1 MRERGDVIMRAVEYV
16 KRGDGMDKRK
26 SQARWAA
33 LLAATLIATYLCWLM
48 LRPFVDVLAWAT
60 VLVILFYP
68 VHRRLVKRTDRPA
81 TSAIVSCVLVIL
93 VILIPLTL
101 ITLALVREFSG
112 AAQNLQH
119 FAAGLLDPNSPT
131 TGRVLSWISPYVDI
145 EQLRNPDAIRG
156 HIESVSGSLARSTVG
171 LVGGAVGAVV
181 QVFFIIF
188 TMYYLFRDGDRIV
201 GALPDVL
208 PLETAQSEEIFAR
221 TKEVIG
227 ASVYGVLVIA
237 AVQGALGG
245 LAFWFLGLPSPL
257 VWGVVMTFMSLIP
270 MAGSFVVWVP
280 AAVYLAA
287 TGEWWKAGLLTFWGA
302 IVIGSIDNFL
312 RPKLVGERTKLH
324 ELLIFFSVLG
334 GLQVFGVL
342 GLVLGP
348 VVLAITLAL
357 FDVVQHAGRPV
368 NETLRDDLLVEKV
381 VTGDESGERPAG
393 GSLTAGRDVS
403 KVDENV

>member
-1 MRERGDVIMRAVEYV
+1 
-16 KRGDGMDKRK
+16 MDKRK

-68 VHRRLVKRTDRPA
+68 VHRRLVERTKRPA

-101 ITLALVREFSG
+101 ITLALIREFSG
-112 AAQNLQH
+112 AAQALQNY
-119 FAAGLLDPNSPT
+119 ASSLLDPNSPT
-131 TGRVLSWISPYVDI
+131 TGRLLQWLSPYIDI
-145 EQLRNPDAIRG
+145 EQLRNPEAIRG
-156 HIESVSGSLARSTVG
+156 HVERVGGSLAQSTLG

-188 TMYYLFRDGDRIV
+188 TMYYLFRDGEGIIR
-201 GALPDVL
+201 GLPDVL

-237 AVQGALGG
+237 AVQGTLGG
-245 LAFWFLGLPSPL
+245 LAFWMLGLPSPL

-287 TGEWWKAGLLTFWGA
+287 TGQWWKAGILTFWGA

-324 ELLIFFSVLG
+324 ELFIFFSVLG

-357 FDVVQHAGRPV
+357 FDVVRHAGRPV
-368 NETLRDDLLVEKV
+368 SETLRDDLFVEKV
-381 VTGDESGERPAG
+381 DTGDESGARPAAD
-393 GSLTAGRDVS
+393 SPPAGRDEAKAEEGV
-403 KVDENV
+403 

>member
-1 MRERGDVIMRAVEYV
+1 
-16 KRGDGMDKRK
+16 MDKRK
-26 SQARWAA
+26 SQVRWAA
-33 LLAATLIATYLCWLM
+33 LLTATVIATYLCWLM

-68 VHRRLVKRTDRPA
+68 VHRRLVARTDRPA

-112 AAQNLQH
+112 AAQGLQQ

-131 TGRVLSWISPYVDI
+131 TGRLLRWISPYVDI
-145 EQLRNPDAIRG
+145 EQLRNPDSIRG
-156 HIESVSGSLARSTVG
+156 LVERVSGSLAQSTVG

-181 QVFFIIF
+181 QIFFIIF
-188 TMYYLFRDGDRIV
+188 TMYYLFRDGDRII
-201 GALPDVL
+201 GGLSDVL

-227 ASVYGVLVIA
+227 ASVYGTLVIA
-237 AVQGALGG
+237 AVQGTLGG
-245 LAFWFLGLPSPL
+245 LAFWALGLPSPL

-280 AAVYLAA
+280 AALYLAA
-287 TGEWWKAGLLTFWGA
+287 TGQWWQAGLLTFWGA
-302 IVIGSIDNFL
+302 LVIGSIDNFL

-324 ELLIFFSVLG
+324 ELLIFFAVLG

-348 VVLAITLAL
+348 VILAITLAL
-357 FDVVQHAGRPV
+357 FDVVRHAGRPV
-368 NETLRDDLLVEKV
+368 GEPLRGELLVEK
-381 VTGDESGERPAG
+381 T
-393 GSLTAGRDVS
+393 DVS
-403 KVDENV
+403 DEGDGRAAADPPAASRV

>member
-1 MRERGDVIMRAVEYV
+1 MRAVEYV
-16 KRGDGMDKRK
+16 KRGEGMERRK

-33 LLAATLIATYLCWLM
+33 LMAATLIATYLCWLM
-48 LRPFVDVLAWAT
+48 LRPFVNVLAWAA

-68 VHRRLVKRTDRPA
+68 VHRRLVERTRRPS

-119 FAAGLLDPNSPT
+119 FASGLLDPNSPT
-131 TGRVLSWISPYVDI
+131 TGRLLRWISPYVDI
-145 EQLRNPDAIRG
+145 EQLRNPEAIRG
-156 HIESVSGSLARSTVG
+156 HIESVSGSLAQSTVG

-201 GALPDVL
+201 GLLPDVL
-208 PLETAQSEEIFAR
+208 PLETEQSEEIFTR

-237 AVQGALGG
+237 AVQGTLGG
-245 LAFWFLGLPSPL
+245 LAFWVLGLPSPL

-270 MAGSFVVWVP
+270 MAGSFIVWVP

-324 ELLIFFSVLG
+324 ELFIFFSVLG

-357 FDVVQHAGRPV
+357 FDVVRQAGRPV
-368 NETLRDDLLVEKV
+368 GETLRADLLVEKV
-381 VTGDESGERPAG
+381 ETGDESDGRPAAD
-393 GSLTAGRDVS
+393 SSRAGRDENRLDG
-403 KVDENV
+403 KV

>member
-1 MRERGDVIMRAVEYV
+1 
-16 KRGDGMDKRK
+16 MDKRK
-26 SQARWAA
+26 SQVRWAA

-48 LRPFVDVLAWAT
+48 LRPFVNVLAWAA
-60 VLVILFYP
+60 VLVILFHP
-68 VHRRLVKRTDRPA
+68 VHRRLVARTNRPA

-112 AAQNLQH
+112 AAQGLQH
-119 FAAGLLDPNSPT
+119 FASGLLDPNSPT
-131 TGRVLSWISPYVDI
+131 TGRMLRFAGQYVDI

-156 HIESVSGSLARSTVG
+156 HVERVSGSLAQSTLG
-171 LVGGAVGAVV
+171 IVGGAVGAVV

-188 TMYYLFRDGDRIV
+188 TMFYLFRDGERIV
-201 GALPDVL
+201 RALPEVL
-208 PLETAQSEEIFAR
+208 PLETAQSEEIFTR
-221 TKEVIG
+221 TNEVIG

-237 AVQGALGG
+237 AVQGTLGG
-245 LAFWFLGLPSPL
+245 LAFWVLGLPSPL

-287 TGEWWKAGLLTFWGA
+287 TGQWWKAGLLVFWGA
-302 IVIGSIDNFL
+302 VVIGSIDNFL
-312 RPKLVGERTKLH
+312 RPKLVGDRTRLH
-324 ELLIFFSVLG
+324 ELFIFFSVLG

-357 FDVVQHAGRPV
+357 FDVVRHAGRPV
-368 NETLRDDLLVEKV
+368 SETLRDELMVEKV
-381 VTGDESGERPAG
+381 GKGGEGDGQPPADSSPAG
-393 GSLTAGRDVS
+393 REES
-403 KVDENV
+403 KVDEKV

>member
-1 MRERGDVIMRAVEYV
+1 
-16 KRGDGMDKRK
+16 MDKRK
-26 SQARWAA
+26 SQTRWAA
-33 LLAATLIATYLCWLM
+33 LLAATLVATYLCWLM

-68 VHRRLVKRTDRPA
+68 VHRRLVARTRRPA

-112 AAQNLQH
+112 AAQGLQQ
-119 FAAGLLDPNSPT
+119 FAASLLDPNSPT
-131 TGRVLSWISPYVDI
+131 VGRLLGWISPYVDI
-145 EQLRNPDAIRG
+145 EQLRDPEAIRG
-156 HIESVSGSLARSTVG
+156 HVQRLSGSLAQSTVG

-188 TMYYLFRDGDRIV
+188 TMYYLFRDGERIV
-201 GALPDVL
+201 GGLTDVL

-237 AVQGALGG
+237 VVQGALGG
-245 LAFWFLGLPSPL
+245 LAFWALGLPSPL

-287 TGEWWKAGLLTFWGA
+287 TGQWGKAGLLAFWGA

-357 FDVVQHAGRPV
+357 FDVVRHAGRPV
-368 NETLRDDLLVEKV
+368 GEPLRAELLVEK
-381 VTGDESGERPAG
+381 T
-393 GSLTAGRDVS
+393 DVS
-403 KVDENV
+403 DEGDARPPENSPVVSRDAAKVDERV

>member
-1 MRERGDVIMRAVEYV
+1 MRAVEYV
-16 KRGDGMDKRK
+16 KRGAEMDKRK
-26 SQARWAA
+26 SQVRWAA

-48 LRPFVDVLAWAT
+48 VRPFVDVLAWAT

-68 VHRRLVKRTDRPA
+68 VHRRLVARTNRPA

-119 FAAGLLDPNSPT
+119 FASSLLDPNSPT
-131 TGRVLSWISPYVDI
+131 TGRLLGWISPYVDI

-201 GALPDVL
+201 SGLPEVL
-208 PLETAQSEEIFAR
+208 PLETAQSEEIFTR

-237 AVQGALGG
+237 AIQGTLGG
-245 LAFWFLGLPSPL
+245 LAFWALGLPSPL

-287 TGEWWKAGLLTFWGA
+287 TGQWWKAGLLAFWGA

-357 FDVVQHAGRPV
+357 FDVVRHAGRPV
-368 NETLRDDLLVEKV
+368 SETLRDDLLVEKV
-381 VTGDESGERPAG
+381 EKGDGSDEPPAADAPTAARDESRADER
-393 GSLTAGRDVS
+393 V
-403 KVDENV
+403 